1 MPLLFGFPDI
11 LPDQLVDDAAAGSGP
26 WDDAYWTNVLHP
38 VESVGMPIA
47 GKADNLR
54 LPENNEAHVWTAWIP
69 ASRASVSALAGLLS
83 ADEQVRAA
91 RFIRSEDRD
100 SYVVA
105 HGILRRLLGGYLAAP
120 PAGLSFF
127 TRDFGK
133 PALVP
138 VAGRPSLAFNLAH
151 SGDAILVAVTAGCE
165 VGVDVEQIRPDLDMT
180 ALAQTHFSAPEV
192 AALKAMPPEERTAGF
207 FRCWTRKEAYL
218 KARGDGLGFPLDKFS
233 VAFGR
238 ETEPEILWASDD
250 PMARDRWSVH
260 DLSVG
265 PGYAGAVVCAGRA
278 IRLVARPAPV
288 FEVMRE

>member
-1 MPLLFGFPDI
+1 MPLSFGFLDI
-11 LPDQLVDDAAAGSGP
+11 FPDQLVDNAAAGSGH

-38 VESVGMPIA
+38 VESVGMPIV

-54 LPENNEAHVWTAWIP
+54 LPENNEDHVWTTGIP
-69 ASRASVSALAGLLS
+69 ASRASVLALAGLLS

-91 RFIRSEDRD
+91 RFIRSKDRD

-120 PAGLSFF
+120 PARLSFF
-127 TRDFGK
+127 TQAFGK

-138 VAGRPSLAFNLAH
+138 GAGRPPLAFNLAH
-151 SGDAILVAVTAGCE
+151 SGDVILVAVTAGCE

-180 ALAQTHFSAPEV
+180 AVAQTHFSEQEV
-192 AALKAMPPEERTAGF
+192 AALKAMPPEERTVGF

-238 ETEPEILWASDD
+238 KTEPEILWVADD
-250 PMARDRWSVH
+250 PRARDRWSVY

-265 PGYAGAVVCAGRA
+265 PGYVGAVVCAGRA
-278 IRLVARPAPV
+278 IRLVARQAPV